1 MKNEKQR
8 IQSQFEGL
16 QSEIDTQQLKNKT
29 LKEQIQELQSA
40 YDEILHCNEKND
52 REVKAKDE
60 IIQQLTESYTNQV
73 TSLRNDVIEM
83 DQRKSLAIER
93 CLMEYEELR
102 MVAHQFERQVMD
114 LVKKRLALE
123 MKLKRLENE
132 NDKQRSTIR
141 AKTRE
146 VEDI

>member
-1 MKNEKQR
+1 
-8 IQSQFEGL
+8 
-16 QSEIDTQQLKNKT
+16 
-29 LKEQIQELQSA
+29 
-40 YDEILHCNEKND
+40 
-52 REVKAKDE
+52 
-60 IIQQLTESYTNQV
+60 
-73 TSLRNDVIEM
+73 
-83 DQRKSLAIER
+83 
-93 CLMEYEELR
+93 MEYEELR